1 MSVDYTILGVLME
14 TPAHGYSIKKYLLE
28 NFSEEFGI
36 NDGQLYPALGK
47 LEARGWIK
55 KRVVQQR
62 RSPAKHL
69 YRVTPEGEA
78 AFLRWLCGEEET
90 EAPGRFDFF
99 WKHEFLQRCG
109 FFRYLH
115 PTAIRAQAERKR
127 EEVRRCV
134 ADLEGLVKRMDERN
148 ADPYRR
154 MIVEYG
160 LRYQR
165 MREEWLEDLLAHLP
179 EVEGSRRKS
188 RGVAA
193 AAP

>member
-28 NFSEEFGI
+28 NFSEQFEI

-78 AFLRWLCGEEET
+78 AFRRWLCGEEDGEL
-90 EAPGRFDFF
+90 PSRFDFF

-109 FFRYLH
+109 FFRYLEAA
-115 PTAIRAQAERKR
+115 AIQSQAER
-127 EEVRRCV
+127 RRDE
-134 ADLEGLVKRMDERN
+134 AGRRLSELERMLKRMEEKD

-160 LRYQR
+160 IRYQR
-165 MREEWLEDLLAHLP
+165 MRLEWLDDLLSQLI
-179 EVEGSRRKS
+179 ELEGSRRKS
-188 RGVAA
+188 QPAVAGM
-193 AAP
+193 P